1 MRASRK
7 TWILLVTGIWMASQ
21 GLSSAQ
27 TPPAGAAAGAAA
39 APAAVVAPTPMQA
52 KVAGRQL
59 IMVFLDATGKV
70 GRMQDAERVRR
81 WVEVQTDA
89 RTTVRPQ
96 G

>member
-1 MRASRK
+1 
-7 TWILLVTGIWMASQ
+7 
-21 GLSSAQ
+21 
-27 TPPAGAAAGAAA
+27 
-39 APAAVVAPTPMQA
+39 MQA

-81 WVEVQTDA
+81 V
-89 RTTVRPQ
+89 